1 MAHWGFTF
9 FFIFSLLVIL
19 RNMTMLVRKLYDAEP
34 TAYKLP
40 YLEALL
46 LGLSIA
52 YGLTYIIH

>member
-1 MAHWGFTF
+1 
-9 FFIFSLLVIL
+9 
-19 RNMTMLVRKLYDAEP
+19 MTMLVRKLYDAEP